1 MSNSVKIPTVHV
13 ISDSV
18 GETARAVASAACA
31 QFGVL
36 HPKIEVL
43 NKVTNSAS
51 VYDYLD
57 THSRIHAENLDDNR
71 LLVFYTL
78 VDPKLRRDVQAYI
91 SQHDNIFGV
100 DLLTDAI
107 EKISAMTGLTPEE
120 KPGTLREVT
129 TDYYKKIAAM
139 EFTID
144 HDDGRNPQDLTRA
157 DIVIIGVSR
166 TSKTPTS
173 IYLAQQGFSV
183 ANVPLDTKT
192 EPPYELFAVEKTRLF
207 GLLSTPSVLSEIRK
221 KRLGEMNSIV
231 GEYADIEH
239 IYQDLESS
247 RKFMRQLGCI
257 VLHTDGCA
265 IEETA
270 QRILNYY
277 TKFHGL

>member
-1 MSNSVKIPTVHV
+1 MCAQAKIPTVHV

-18 GETARAVASAACA
+18 GETAKAVAGAACA
-31 QFGVL
+31 QFGEL

-43 NKVTNSAS
+43 GKVTSS
-51 VYDYLD
+51 RQIFEYLNE
-57 THSRIHAENLDDNR
+57 HSKIHESNLNDNR
-71 LLVFYTL
+71 LLVFYTI
-78 VDPKLRRDVQAYI
+78 VNPDLRRELQDYI
-91 SQHDNIFGV
+91 SSHTNIYGV

-107 EKISAMTGLTPEE
+107 NKISDMTGFTPDAQ
-120 KPGTLREVT
+120 PGSLRAVT
-129 TDYYKKIAAM
+129 ADYYKKIAAM

-144 HDDGRNPQDLTRA
+144 HDDGRNPHDLTRA

-173 IYLAQQGFSV
+173 IYLAQQGYAV

-192 EPPYELFAVEKTRLF
+192 DPPYELFAVEKTRLF

-221 KRLGEMNSIV
+221 KRLGEMDSIV

-239 IYQDLESS
+239 IYQDLEQS